1 MALYDVIGKAYAQ
14 TRKSDLRITEKL
26 LEILASSQAS
36 TIADIGAGTGS
47 YANALA
53 ERGYRV
59 FAIEPSKTM
68 RSQAIV
74 HPAITWIDGYAE
86 NLPLPDQSVDAAI
99 VMLAFHHF
107 PDYRQ
112 ALSEIHRV
120 VGNGQ
125 MIFFTCDPRIISNFW
140 LTEYFPSFIRDVE
153 STFLPISKL
162 VEEIQI
168 ITDSVVNVIPFP
180 LPNDL
185 LDSFAAVGWARP
197 ELYLDSDIRNGISSF
212 SKIDDNELNSGLSR
226 LDEDLER
233 GKWDRK
239 YGHLR
244 QQSQYDVGYC
254 FVHRPAV

>member
-1 MALYDVIGKAYAQ
+1 MALYDVIGKTYAQ

-26 LEILASSQAS
+26 LEILVSSQAS

-47 YANALA
+47 YANVLA
-53 ERGYRV
+53 ECGYRV
-59 FAIEPSKTM
+59 FAVEPSKTM
-68 RSQAIV
+68 RSQAIA
-74 HPAITWIDGYAE
+74 HPAVAWIDGHAE

-99 VMLAFHHF
+99 IMLAFHHF
-107 PDYRQ
+107 SDYQQ

-125 MIFFTCDPRIISNFW
+125 MIFFTYDPRMISSFW

-162 VEEIQI
+162 VEEIQV

-185 LDSFAAVGWARP
+185 SDSFAAVGWARP
-197 ELYLDSDIRNGISSF
+197 ELYLDSDVRNGISSF

-226 LDEDLER
+226 LDEDLAR
-233 GKWDRK
+233 GTWDRK

-244 QQSQYDVGYC
+244 QQSHYDVGYC
-254 FVHRPAV
+254 FIHRPAV